1 LPIGAVH
8 GKKIDFSKRMIY
20 KKSLFHDREEGVRT
34 LGLDYG
40 SRRIGVAICDELGL
54 TAKGVAT
61 IVRKNREADLEA
73 IAELVRRHGVERIV
87 IGYPL
92 RLDGSEG
99 IQCEKINRFIR
110 RLEMCFTF
118 PIIRWDETLSTKEAE
133 ELLRER
139 GIRREKW
146 RGVVDRIAASVILQ
160 GYLDAIA
167 GGGKTDHSSRTDEDN

>member
-1 LPIGAVH
+1 
-8 GKKIDFSKRMIY
+8 M
-20 KKSLFHDREEGVRT
+20 RT

-40 SRRIGVAICDELGL
+40 SRRIGVAICDELGR
-54 TAKGVAT
+54 TAMGVAT
-61 IVRKNREADLEA
+61 LVRKNREADIDM
-73 IAELVRRHGVERIV
+73 IAELVKRHGVERIV

-110 RLEMCFTF
+110 RLEMRFPF

-139 GIRREKW
+139 GSRREKW

-160 GYLDAIA
+160 GYLDATA
-167 GGGKTDHSSRTDEDN
+167 SGGKTDHSSKQDEDH